1 MGWPADSCTKLEDV
15 AVCILSPH
23 FFPSGSV
30 KANGRRAGLWE
41 GGHAMTEGQMIVSF
55 VIALVVFGT
64 RQLPWQSRNHGGDA
78 TESPYNRP
86 FFVAPGGLLGV
97 FALIFLWWG

>member
-1 MGWPADSCTKLEDV
+1 
-15 AVCILSPH
+15 
-23 FFPSGSV
+23 
-30 KANGRRAGLWE
+30 
-41 GGHAMTEGQMIVSF
+41 MTEGQMIVSF

-78 TESPYNRP
+78 TESPFNRP
-86 FFVAPGGLLGV
+86 FFIALGGLLGV